1 MTKLQRVRGFLF
13 GALTIMM
20 AIILVVNPEDGYD
33 AVLGLLSLSM
43 AVSAIGALYHY
54 FTMARFMVGGK
65 YVLYRGVIF
74 LDFAILTGTLTD
86 LPEVLVLIYLVIIHA
101 FSGAVELL
109 RANEGR
115 MYGARSWKVKFLHG
129 CVNVLIAIACV
140 VFINNH
146 NTAVIIYSIGLIYSG
161 ITRIANSFRKTTFI
175 YIQ

>member
-13 GALTIMM
+13 GVLTIIM
-20 AIILVVNPEDGYD
+20 AIILVADPEVGYD

-109 RANEGR
+109 RANEAR
-115 MYGARSWKVKFLHG
+115 LYGAKSWKVKFLHG

-140 VFINNH
+140 VFINSH

-161 ITRIANSFRKTTFI
+161 ITRIATSFRKTTFI